1 MPLYDSMVSANVI
14 PEKHERFCTVNNLFF
29 SLKLLT
35 DIHPIFTASY
45 CRKVGQSSALVNEV
59 FAIAESAVKNISV
72 SKTFSVDEFF
82 NNLCID
88 QNGNVQVVLT
98 NDFPKPYTSTLN
110 RYHKY
115 PRSKYRM
122 IC

>member
-1 MPLYDSMVSANVI
+1 MPLYDSMVSTNVM
-14 PEKHERFCTVNNLFF
+14 PEKRERFCTVVNNLFF
-29 SLKLLT
+29 SLKLST
-35 DIHPIFTASY
+35 DIQPIFTASY
-45 CRKVGQSSALVNEV
+45 RRKVGQSSALVNEV
-59 FAIAESAVKNISV
+59 FAIAESAMKNITV
-72 SKTFSVDEFF
+72 SKTFSAEFF
-82 NNLCID
+82 NNLSID

-115 PRSKYRM
+115 PRSKHRM